1 MGIGAGFAMGLV
13 KGFTQNIMTEQ
24 QKRLSEREKVDAM
37 DALVMEYTMKPA
49 ADKSAAGID
58 AARAMIKDARK
69 QLADRDGIDIFGTAS
84 DGLDLDMATLSSTL
98 DDVDGAEF
106 YYGSGN
112 TRIPVY
118 IPRPTTY
125 TGGTAKAMFGEFER
139 IMGNDTY
146 REYLKN
152 DPNAWTQMNAAVN
165 SAKFALIEENKS
177 RERAEGEAFQP
188 LNWNANQF
196 SWIKDFNM
204 LRPADSPEG
213 PSDAAVAAQEMVSNR
228 KIDPAK
234 LGTVWAVSKPDG
246 SVDYGPFMLSDN
258 ADIAAGQQ
266 LSIAN
271 LGNIFESVDS
281 NDVFVDFTKPIQMP
295 GMDDATLVGAFQAS
309 VMLGREGGPSYI
321 SGIET
326 LSPSAENTFLY
337 SLPATGP
344 SSPKALYKKLN
355 TATESTG
362 STFESKVF
370 ALYPYMITA
379 RSDDDMAGNPDSI
392 YTVIPAEVSRQNHV
406 MKLHYGTGVYENK
419 SFGEMRT
426 ERDTN
431 KQVMNDLD
439 LLSTKTS
446 ELKAQGNQVGAYQ
459 QFKQAVFRVPIA
471 FGQSFIADLDLSNSN
486 KRDKFFQEAGIDTA
500 SITVRSDGY
509 QPTDSDEKFLT
520 EGYLSDLTT
529 NIMDQARE
537 RDKNEPR
544 SDGITYAEL
553 ASLRLGLAFKMA
565 RAADPSGRLSNQDVQ
580 QALDRLGSDFD
591 TVDQVLAKIQIV
603 KREFESRYN
612 KLNIL
617 VNYGEGTGKLT
628 RQNKAVIDA
637 AIAVDHLQRRSDA
650 GSPDMSKNK
659 ALAFNAFEPAS
670 GITTADN
677 KGIFYAYNNQDK
689 VQMDENDNPI
699 MYTAT
704 TGDDGETTYARY
716 TGEIVA
722 GQAATAAD
730 DTVTSTVPRITDPTV
745 TGGDTRT
752 PPPPIDDRQR
762 PSGPGGD
769 EPLPSASSDLRSAE
783 EIARLDEVRSTS
795 RRFDPNAAT
804 KPSRK
809 SKPIPPRA
817 DVDISQV
824 PGDQSD
830 ETADTAVASEAP
842 AQQGLSLDDYDIRP
856 GSGNNETGVTIID
869 KETGIPMQGK
879 YVVKGGRLIPVD
891 ANQQVKPVDM

>member
-1 MGIGAGFAMGLV
+1 MGLV

-49 ADKSAAGID
+49 ADRSAAGIN

-69 QLADRDGIDIFGTAS
+69 QLSDRDGIDIFGTAS

-152 DPNAWTQMNAAVN
+152 DPSAWNQMNAAVN
-165 SAKFALIEENKS
+165 GAKFALIEENKS

-188 LNWNANQF
+188 LNWNADQF
-196 SWIKDFNM
+196 SWIKDFNT
-204 LRPADSPEG
+204 LRPPESPKG
-213 PSDAAVAAQEMVSNR
+213 PSDASVAGQEMINTRRV
-228 KIDPAK
+228 DPTK
-234 LGTVWAVSKPDG
+234 LGAVWAISNPDG
-246 SVDYGPFMLSDN
+246 GVDYGPFMLSDN

-271 LGNIFESVDS
+271 LSSIFESADS
-281 NDVFVDFTKPIQMP
+281 NDVYVDFTKPIQMP

-309 VMLGREGGPSYI
+309 VMLGRKGGPSYI
-321 SGIET
+321 PAIEN

-337 SLPATGP
+337 SLPATGS
-344 SSPKALYKKLN
+344 SSPKALYTKLN

-362 STFESKVF
+362 STFESKAF

-406 MKLHYGTGVYENK
+406 MKLHYGINVYKNK
-419 SFGEMRT
+419 AFGDMRT

-431 KQVMNDLD
+431 KQVMDSLD

-446 ELKAQGNQVGAYQ
+446 ELKAQGNQIGAYQ

-471 FGQSFIADLDLSNSN
+471 FGQSFVNDLSISNSN
-486 KRDKFFQEAGIDTA
+486 GREKFFQEAGIDTT
-500 SITVRSDGY
+500 SITVRSDSY

-520 EGYLSDLTT
+520 EGYLSSLTT
-529 NIMDQARE
+529 NILDQARE

-603 KREFESRYN
+603 KREFESRYS

-637 AIAVDHLQRRSDA
+637 AVAVDHLQRRADV
-650 GSPDMSKNK
+650 GSVDKSKSQT
-659 ALAFNAFEPAS
+659 LAFNAFESAA
-670 GITTADN
+670 GLVTEDN
-677 KGIFYAYNNQDK
+677 KQIFYAYNDNNQA
-689 VQMDENDNPI
+689 QMNENNKPI
-699 MYTAT
+699 AYTAT
-704 TGDDGETTYARY
+704 AGEDGETTYTAY
-716 TGEIVA
+716 TGTVVA
-722 GQAATAAD
+722 GQAASESSTAAPE
-730 DTVTSTVPRITDPTV
+730 TQNYESTLRQNMLSERIDSPPTPYRAP
-745 TGGDTRT
+745 T
-752 PPPPIDDRQR
+752 
-762 PSGPGGD
+762 GPGGN
-769 EPLPSASSDLRSAE
+769 EPLPPAASDPRSAE
-783 EIARLDEVRSTS
+783 EIARVDEVRSTS
-795 RRFDPNAAT
+795 RRFDPDTTTRTA
-804 KPSRK
+804 RK
-809 SKPIPPRA
+809 SRPIPPRA

-824 PGDQSD
+824 PGDQGD
-830 ETADTAVASEAP
+830 ETPVAAAAPEVP
-842 AQQGLSLDDYDIRP
+842 AQQGLSLDDYAYDQ
-856 GSGNNETGVTIID
+856 GSGNNVTGFKIID
-869 KETGIPMQGK
+869 RVTNVPMQGK
-879 YVVKGGRLIPVD
+879 YILKGGRLFPLD
-891 ANQQVKPVDM
+891 PNQQIKSVEPM

>member
-49 ADKSAAGID
+49 ADRSAAGIN
-58 AARAMIKDARK
+58 AAREMIKDARK

-152 DPNAWTQMNAAVN
+152 DPNAWNQMNAAVN
-165 SAKFALIEENKS
+165 GAKFALIEENRDGSK
-177 RERAEGEAFQP
+177 RAEGEAFVP

-196 SWIKDFNM
+196 SWIKDFKS

-213 PSDAAVAAQEMVSNR
+213 PSDAALAAQEMVTNQNIEPNKIGSVWTVSN
-228 KIDPAK
+228 DN
-234 LGTVWAVSKPDG
+234 GG
-246 SVDYGPFMLSDN
+246 VDYGPFMLSDN

-271 LGNIFESVDS
+271 LGNIFESADS

-321 SGIET
+321 PAIEN

-344 SSPKALYKKLN
+344 SSPKALYTKIN
-355 TATESTG
+355 TATESVG

-379 RSDDDMAGNPDSI
+379 RSDDDMAGNPDNI
-392 YTVIPAEVSRQNHV
+392 YTVIPAEISRQNHV
-406 MKLHYGTGVYENK
+406 MKLHYGTNVYETK
-419 SFGEMRT
+419 EFGEMRT

-431 KQVMNDLD
+431 KQVMDDLD

-459 QFKQAVFRVPIA
+459 QFKQAVFRVPLA
-471 FGQSFIADLDLSNSN
+471 FGQSFIADLSNSN
-486 KRDKFFQEAGIDTA
+486 KREEFFDRAGIDTA
-500 SITVRSDGY
+500 GITVRSDGY
-509 QPTDSDEKFLT
+509 EPTDSDEKFLT
-520 EGYLSDLTT
+520 EGFLSDLTT
-529 NIMDQARE
+529 NIMDKARE

-603 KREFESRYN
+603 KREFESRYS

-637 AIAVDHLQRRSDA
+637 AVAVDHLQRRSDA
-650 GSPDMSKNK
+650 GSPDMSKTK

-670 GITTADN
+670 GITTADS
-677 KGIFYAYNNQDK
+677 KSIFYAYNTKDQP
-689 VQMDENDNPI
+689 QMGEDGNPV
-699 MYTAT
+699 MYTAA

-722 GQAATAAD
+722 GQAAPTSTAAPEAQNYE
-730 DTVTSTVPRITDPTV
+730 STLRQNMIAPASTPNRAPT
-745 TGGDTRT
+745 
-752 PPPPIDDRQR
+752 
-762 PSGPGGD
+762 GPGGD
-769 EPLPSASSDLRSAE
+769 KPLPSASSDLRSAE

-795 RRFDPNAAT
+795 KRFDPNAVT
-804 KPSRK
+804 RTPKK

-824 PGDQSD
+824 PDDQGE
-830 ETADTAVASEAP
+830 ETPVAAAAP
-842 AQQGLSLDDYDIRP
+842 EVSAQQGLSLDDYDIRP

-879 YVVKGGRLIPVD
+879 YVVKGGRLFPVD
-891 ANQQVKPVDM
+891 ANQQVKPAVM

>member
-49 ADKSAAGID
+49 ADRSAAGIN

-69 QLADRDGIDIFGTAS
+69 QLSDRDGIDIFGTAS

-112 TRIPVY
+112 SRIPVY
-118 IPRPTTY
+118 IPRPTSY

-146 REYLKN
+146 RGYLST
-152 DPNAWTQMNAAVN
+152 DPSAWTEMNAAIN
-165 SAKFALIEENKS
+165 NAKFALIEENKS

-188 LNWNANQF
+188 LNWNADQF
-196 SWIKDFNM
+196 SWIKDFNT
-204 LRPADSPEG
+204 LRPPESPKG
-213 PSDAAVAAQEMVSNR
+213 PSDAALAGQEMINTRKVDSN
-228 KIDPAK
+228 K
-234 LGTVWAVSKPDG
+234 LGTVWAVSKDDG

-258 ADIAAGQQ
+258 PDIAAGQQ

-271 LGNIFESVDS
+271 LSSILESADS
-281 NDVFVDFTKPIQMP
+281 NDVYVDFTKPIQMP
-295 GMDDATLVGAFQAS
+295 GMEDATLVGAFQAS

-321 SGIET
+321 SRIEG

-337 SLPATGP
+337 SLPTTGP
-344 SSPKALYKKLN
+344 SSSKALYTKLN

-392 YTVIPAEVSRQNHV
+392 YTLVPAEISRQNHV
-406 MKLHYGTGVYENK
+406 MKLHYGINVYDTK

-431 KQVMNDLD
+431 KQVMDDLD

-459 QFKQAVFRVPIA
+459 QFKQAVFRVPLA
-471 FGQSFIADLDLSNSN
+471 FGKSFVADLSNSN
-486 KRDKFFQEAGIDTA
+486 KRDEFFDQAGIDTE
-500 SITVRSDGY
+500 SITVRSDSY

-520 EGYLSDLTT
+520 EGYLSSLTT
-529 NIMDQARE
+529 NIMDAARE
-537 RDKNEPR
+537 RDKKEPR
-544 SDGITYAEL
+544 DDGITYAEL

-591 TVDQVLAKIQIV
+591 TVDQVLSKIQIV
-603 KREFESRYN
+603 KREFESRYS

-637 AIAVDHLQRRSDA
+637 AVAVDHLQRRADV
-650 GSPDMSKNK
+650 GSVDKSKSQT
-659 ALAFNAFEPAS
+659 LSFSAFESAAELL
-670 GITTADN
+670 TEDN
-677 KGIFYAYNNQDK
+677 QQIYYAYNSNDQA
-689 VQMDENDNPI
+689 QMNEDNKPI
-699 MYTAT
+699 AYTAT
-704 TGDDGETTYARY
+704 AGEDGETTYTAY
-716 TGEIVA
+716 TGTVVA
-722 GQAATAAD
+722 GQAASAASAAAPEAQNYE
-730 DTVTSTVPRITDPTV
+730 STLRQNMLAERIDSPPTPYRAP
-745 TGGDTRT
+745 T
-752 PPPPIDDRQR
+752 
-762 PSGPGGD
+762 GPGGD
-769 EPLPSASSDLRSAE
+769 EPLPPAASDLRSAE

-804 KPSRK
+804 TTPRK

-817 DVDISQV
+817 DTDVSQV
-824 PGDQSD
+824 PGDQGD
-830 ETADTAVASEAP
+830 ETPVAAAAPEAP
-842 AQQGLSLDDYDIRP
+842 VQPGLSLDDYDIRP

-869 KETGIPMQGK
+869 KQTGIPMQGK

-891 ANQQVKPVDM
+891 ANQQVKPAVM

>member
-49 ADKSAAGID
+49 SDRSAAGIN

-69 QLADRDGIDIFGTAS
+69 QLSDREGIDIFGTAS

-118 IPRPTTY
+118 IPRPTSY

-165 SAKFALIEENKS
+165 GAKFALIEENRDARK
-177 RERAEGEAFQP
+177 RAEGEPFIP
-188 LNWNANQF
+188 LNWNADQF
-196 SWIKDFNM
+196 AWVKDFKM

-213 PSDAAVAAQEMVSNR
+213 PSDAAIAAQEMVDNQNIDSN
-228 KIDPAK
+228 KIGA
-234 LGTVWAVSKPDG
+234 VWAISNPDG
-246 SVDYGPFMLSDN
+246 GVDYGPFMLSDN
-258 ADIAAGQQ
+258 ADIAAGQAF
-266 LSIAN
+266 SIAN
-271 LGNIFESVDS
+271 LGNIFESADS

-321 SGIET
+321 PAIEN

-337 SLPATGP
+337 SLPATGS
-344 SSPKALYKKLN
+344 SSPKALYTKLN

-406 MKLHYGTGVYENK
+406 MKLHYGINVYDTK

-431 KQVMNDLD
+431 KQVMDDLD

-446 ELKAQGNQVGAYQ
+446 ELKAQGNQIGAYQ
-459 QFKQAVFRVPIA
+459 QFKQAVFRVPVA
-471 FGQSFIADLDLSNSN
+471 FAQSFMADLSNSSG
-486 KRDKFFQEAGIDTA
+486 REKFFQEAGIDTT
-500 SITVRSDGY
+500 SITVRSDSY

-520 EGYLSDLTT
+520 EGYLSSLTT
-529 NIMDQARE
+529 NILDQARE

-591 TVDQVLAKIQIV
+591 TVDQVLSKIQIV
-603 KREFESRYN
+603 KREFESRYS

-637 AIAVDHLQRRSDA
+637 AVAVDHLQRRADV
-650 GSPDMSKNK
+650 GSVDKSKSQT
-659 ALAFNAFEPAS
+659 LAFNAFESAA
-670 GITTADN
+670 GLVTEDN
-677 KGIFYAYNNQDK
+677 KQIFYAYNDNNQA
-689 VQMDENDNPI
+689 QMNENNKPI
-699 MYTAT
+699 AYTAT
-704 TGDDGETTYARY
+704 AGEDGETTYTAY
-716 TGEIVA
+716 TGTVVA
-722 GQAATAAD
+722 GQAASASSTAAPE
-730 DTVTSTVPRITDPTV
+730 TQNYESTLRQNMLSERIDSPPTPYRAP
-745 TGGDTRT
+745 T
-752 PPPPIDDRQR
+752 
-762 PSGPGGD
+762 GPGGN
-769 EPLPSASSDLRSAE
+769 EPLPPAASDLRSAE

-804 KPSRK
+804 TAPRK
-809 SKPIPPRA
+809 SKPVPPRA
-817 DVDISQV
+817 DVDVSQV
-824 PGDQSD
+824 PGDQGD
-830 ETADTAVASEAP
+830 ETPVAAAAPEVP

-856 GSGNNETGVTIID
+856 GSGNNETGITIID

-879 YVVKGGRLIPVD
+879 YVVRGGILIPVD
-891 ANQQVKPVDM
+891 ANQQVKPAVM